1 MLPPS
6 GSSEG
11 TCLCATCA
19 NPVQCW
25 QWYWMGRYVYDGKR
39 WGGDHNL
46 AGVVMQLPPLL
57 FCAAGGK
64 EVVWWRV
71 WTERNC
77 EVEKGFDVAT
87 SWHQSPVEAK
97 VNAIN
102 AKKELW
108 KGFGG
113 RQELP
118 LCERSPQKPFPLLE
132 NKNYNSVCW
141 QQSTFANAF
150 PFLWIRGRWNGIELI
165 AKHQEWLKRNW
176 ISCQKSGMI
185 IEWSAGESQVI
196 EASFW
201 TVHS

>member
-1 MLPPS
+1 MSIKKVNQIWPTVLPPS

-97 VNAIN
+97 VNAVN

-108 KGFGG
+108 KGFWGASG
-113 RQELP
+113 AATMWKESSKAFSSIG
-118 LCERSPQKPFPLLE
+118 EQKLQQRLLTAV
-132 NKNYNSVCW
+132 NFCKC
-141 QQSTFANAF
+141 F
-150 PFLWIRGRWNGIELI
+150 PFLMNPRTLE
-165 AKHQEWLKRNW
+165 RNW
-176 ISCQKSGMI
+176 INCQTSGMI
-185 IEWSAGESQVI
+185 EKELN
-196 EASFW
+196 
-201 TVHS
+201 